1 MAILITGGTGKTG
14 LRLARLLQNASI
26 PFLIASRKGA
36 ASTPAGMPAVTFD
49 WTQPATYAAPFAHTF
64 PNNEKIKAVYLI
76 SPSTKDPSVLVNA
89 FVDVARTTHG
99 VKRFVFLTGSSCEK
113 GGPHV
118 GAVWQHLD
126 DIGVE
131 YTVLRATWFMEN
143 FSQWQHRETITK
155 EAKIYTFCADGKAPF
170 ISAADIAAVAFHCLT
185 DAKAPS
191 HDVRVLGP
199 KLLTHDEV
207 AATISKAV
215 GRTIT
220 HVRMTEEETVARY
233 IGVGMPE
240 VFAKFMTRLEA
251 STAAGAE
258 DTTDDAV
265 ERITGRPP
273 KTFAAWAEE
282 NKKCWD

>member
-131 YTVLRATWFMEN
+131 YTVLRATWFMGAFRRRVSHLRCGTDRTEIRE
-143 FSQWQHRETITK
+143 FLAMATSRDHRKGGQDLHLLCGRED
-155 EAKIYTFCADGKAPF
+155 ALHQYG
-170 ISAADIAAVAFHCLT
+170 SASPMFYAE
-185 DAKAPS
+185 
-191 HDVRVLGP
+191 
-199 KLLTHDEV
+199 KLNSL
-207 AATISKAV
+207 
-215 GRTIT
+215 
-220 HVRMTEEETVARY
+220 
-233 IGVGMPE
+233 
-240 VFAKFMTRLEA
+240 
-251 STAAGAE
+251 
-258 DTTDDAV
+258 
-265 ERITGRPP
+265 
-273 KTFAAWAEE
+273 
-282 NKKCWD
+282 